1 MPTVTENRET
11 TNPTAMGA
19 PPPGFAVPA
28 GAAGARGADVP
39 ANPTGTAPVPVKTAL
54 AVRESG
60 EEPPAPDMTNED
72 TRLQR
77 LPMQLHVMVKVHSFR
92 VQDLL
97 SMEKGTVVETVHEH
111 TQDVPVRCGGA
122 LLLWSEFEVLDQR
135 LAVRV
140 TRLA

>member
-1 MPTVTENRET
+1 MREDS
-11 TNPTAMGA
+11 
-19 PPPGFAVPA
+19 
-28 GAAGARGADVP
+28 AAEVAE
-39 ANPTGTAPVPVKTAL
+39 PV
-54 AVRESG
+54 
-60 EEPPAPDMTNED
+60 EEDH
-72 TRLQR
+72 RLER
-77 LPMQLHVMVKVHSFR
+77 LPMQVDVMVKVRSFR

-97 SMEKGTVVETVHEH
+97 AMQKGTVVETVQEH

>member
-1 MPTVTENRET
+1 MPPGTEDKVT
-11 TNPTAMGA
+11 TNGLGAGPADAAPTAPGEASASKTTAA
-19 PPPGFAVPA
+19 P
-28 GAAGARGADVP
+28 
-39 ANPTGTAPVPVKTAL
+39 TAPGGTAL
-54 AVRESG
+54 AVREDPAG
-60 EEPPAPDMTNED
+60 EPTEPAEGDL
-72 TRLQR
+72 RLER
-77 LPMQLHVMVKVHSFR
+77 LPMQVDVMVKVRSFR

-97 SMEKGTVVETVHEH
+97 AMQKGTVVETVQEH